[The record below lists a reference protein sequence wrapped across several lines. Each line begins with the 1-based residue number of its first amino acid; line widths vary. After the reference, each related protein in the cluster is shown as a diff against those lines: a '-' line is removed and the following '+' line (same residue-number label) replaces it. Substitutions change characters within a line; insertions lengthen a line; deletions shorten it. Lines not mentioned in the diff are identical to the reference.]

1 MPVDGTRRQAAPAV
15 ASGYAG
21 TMQRQ
26 STLLPV
32 LSALAGI
39 GLFSVMDA
47 FMKRAS
53 IEVGAYNAVLWRN
66 VIGSLIGVG
75 PWLLVGKRQRFAA
88 GFWPDPR
95 RLRVH
100 LLRST
105 VVAGM
110 AVMFFYGL
118 VRTPMAEGMAL
129 SFIAPLIALYLAALF
144 LGEPV
149 TRRALAAS
157 VLALAGVFVIAA
169 ARNGE
174 ATDDH
179 HEAMLGLAAIL
190 VSAVLYAVNL
200 VLQRH
205 QAQLAGPVEIAFFQN
220 LFVALVAALA
230 APWLGAWPAL
240 PGEATALAVVTGAA
254 GLAFVSLMLL
264 SWAYARAE
272 AHRLLPIEYSAF
284 VWSALM
290 GWLWFSEP
298 VGLATLAGVVLIVAG
313 CAIGTAGDSSTEQ
326 TAL

>member
-1 MPVDGTRRQAAPAV
+1 MSRRAA
-15 ASGYAG
+15 
-21 TMQRQ
+21 
-26 STLLPV
+26 LLPV

-39 GLFSVMDA
+39 ALFSVMDA

-53 IEVGAYNAVLWRN
+53 IAVGAYNAVLWRN
-66 VIGSLIGVG
+66 GVG
-75 PWLLVGKRQRFAA
+75 AVLGAVPWLVVGWRGGFAPA
-88 GFWPDPR
+88 FWPDRR
-95 RLRVH
+95 RLLVH
-100 LLRST
+100 LARSA

-110 AVMFFYGL
+110 AVLFFYGL
-118 VRTPMAEGMAL
+118 VRTPMAQGMAL

-149 TRRALAAS
+149 TRRALLAS
-157 VLALAGVFVIAA
+157 VLALAGVFIIAA
-169 ARNGE
+169 ARSGE
-174 ATDDH
+174 AGGNH

-205 QAQLAGPVEIAFFQN
+205 QAQLAGPLEIAFFQN

-230 APWLGAWPAL
+230 APWLATWPGSDASPL
-240 PGEATALAVVTGAA
+240 VLAVIVGAA
-254 GLAFVSLMLL
+254 VLAFVSLMLL

-290 GWLWFSEP
+290 GRLWFGEA
-298 VGLATLAGVVLIVAG
+298 VGVATLAGVVLIVGG
-313 CAIGTAGDSSTEQ
+313 CVIGTGGGAHTEQ